1 MFCLRSHVAHVHLS
15 RIDMDMDQQR
25 SHSIDSLCICVDL
38 AFIMLLKFCDI
49 GGIHGIFIG
58 SVKSVKPMQ
67 QLVAADTFI
76 ILVALK
82 KVFANVC
89 LVKLSIYY
97 VHPVSLIDHR
107 RMQNSLRKRSTI
119 QKTFG
124 QTASLQHSFDEACS
138 MNNEIHNSQNY
149 NSLNKVKKEHRCK
162 TLAILVLTA

>member
-49 GGIHGIFIG
+49 GGIHGIFTG

-89 LVKLSIYY
+89 LVKL
-97 VHPVSLIDHR
+97 
-107 RMQNSLRKRSTI
+107 RMNAQKNAKLFEKKKHNPENIRS
-119 QKTFG
+119 
-124 QTASLQHSFDEACS
+124 DC
-138 MNNEIHNSQNY
+138 
-149 NSLNKVKKEHRCK
+149 KKSG
-162 TLAILVLTA
+162 T